1 MKSVLDD
8 IKGIGKQTK
17 DLLLM
22 KFGSIEGINNAGIEN
37 LEPLIGK
44 SKTSLI
50 WTGISEYF
58 DSQIRQD

>member
-1 MKSVLDD
+1 MKSVLDE

-22 KFGSIEGINNAGIEN
+22 KFGSIEGIKNAGIEN

-44 SKTSLI
+44 SKTTLI
-50 WTGISEYF
+50 WTGISGCF
-58 DSQIRQD
+58 DSQNQQE